1 MPSPLGSAK
10 EGRISPAQFEVLVKP
25 PADGSTQARLG
36 RLTLPHGVVETPQ
49 FMPVGTN
56 ATVKALDPDDIRA
69 VGATIILSNTYHL
82 YLRPGH
88 ERIAA
93 LGGLHK
99 FMAWDGPILTDS
111 GGFQVVSLGELRK
124 IDDDGVTFQSHL
136 DGSYHRFT
144 PELSI
149 EVQEA
154 LGADIAVAFDQ
165 PVPPASSS
173 PQAVAEAAGR
183 THRWAERCLTA
194 HSRPDQA
201 LFGIIQGGLDPVLR
215 AESSRF
221 IAGLPFEGI
230 CIGGLAGDETPTQRE
245 AILEVV
251 VGELESDPRPRYLM
265 GLGSPADLLEAVHR
279 GIDMFDCVLP
289 ARVARNGQ
297 LWVPGGR
304 LNMRNAQFVDDPRP
318 VQEGCRCLLCRNF
331 SRAYLAH
338 LFRAEELLAYRLA
351 TCHNLTFTLDFM
363 AEIRF
368 ALRSGTFSKRMPEL
382 RARALPSRL
391 RASAVQSE

>member
-1 MPSPLGSAK
+1 
-10 EGRISPAQFEVLVKP
+10 
-25 PADGSTQARLG
+25 
-36 RLTLPHGVVETPQ
+36 
-49 FMPVGTN
+49 MPVGTN
-56 ATVKALDPDDIRA
+56 ATVKALDPKDLRT
-69 VGATIILSNTYHL
+69 VGASIILSNTYHL

-88 ERIAA
+88 ERIAR

-99 FMAWDGPILTDS
+99 FMNWDRPILTDS

-124 IDDDGVTFQSHL
+124 IDEDGVTFQSHL
-136 DGSYHRFT
+136 DGSYHHFT

-149 EVQEA
+149 GVQEA

-165 PVPPASSS
+165 PVPPASTD
-173 PQAVAEAAGR
+173 PRDVAVATAR
-183 THRWAERCLTA
+183 SDRWAERSLRA
-194 HSRPDQA
+194 HTRPDQA

-215 AESSRF
+215 AESTR
-221 IAGLPFEGI
+221 IVAGLPFHGI
-230 CIGGLAGDETPTQRE
+230 CIGGLAGDETPEQRE
-245 AILEVV
+245 ATLDVIVPL
-251 VGELESDPRPRYLM
+251 LADDPRPRYLM

-279 GIDMFDCVLP
+279 GVDMFDCVLP

-304 LNMRNAQFVDDPRP
+304 LNMRNAKFADDPRP
-318 VQEGCRCLLCRNF
+318 VQEGCPCLLCANF

-363 AEIRF
+363 AEIRS
-368 ALRSGTFSKRMPEL
+368 ALGAGTLPARLPEL
-382 RARALPSRL
+382 RVRATPSRS